1 APASAVHPRRAQP
14 LLHQRRDRLD
24 ALGDRDARGLHAL
37 DLVGRR
43 VGLALDD
50 RAGVAEAHARHL
62 VHEPPGHEGD
72 DRQPAAVLAHPVGQ
86 LRLHAPAG
94 LGVDHDRLRLRIGLE
109 QRHELGIGR
118 PDDRIA
124 ADRHGGRLPEP
135 RGGERVADLGS
146 HAPRARHDADRP
158 FGERAANVD
167 GRAAE
172 PAHLGL
178 VGGEDAEAVRADDAG
193 AAEPRELDHLGHL
206 AARDALG
213 DHHEELDARLDGLED
228 RVAGE
233 ARRHR
238 DDRAV
243 DVHLAR
249 DVAHAVVDGHAVDLA
264 PGAAR
269 RHAAHD
275 LRAVVEPLA
284 RQVDRLA
291 AGDALDDDR
300 GVAVDEDRH
309 AQDRIFA
316 TARPAASYI
325 DTVRSQYSTPYL
337 RRIAKPSSS
346 QAPGMRKIAMASAGS
361 RPASRQPL
369 ITPRATMSTRVFD
382 TTFIMTAIFLTPGFA
397 RISFVSSQGLRTLGL
412 PPISQWL

>member
-1 APASAVHPRRAQP
+1 
-14 LLHQRRDRLD
+14 
-24 ALGDRDARGLHAL
+24 
-37 DLVGRR
+37 
-43 VGLALDD
+43 
-50 RAGVAEAHARHL
+50 
-62 VHEPPGHEGD
+62 
-72 DRQPAAVLAHPVGQ
+72 
-86 LRLHAPAG
+86 
-94 LGVDHDRLRLRIGLE
+94 
-109 QRHELGIGR
+109 
-118 PDDRIA
+118 
-124 ADRHGGRLPEP
+124 
-135 RGGERVADLGS
+135 
-146 HAPRARHDADRP
+146 
-158 FGERAANVD
+158 
-167 GRAAE
+167 
-172 PAHLGL
+172 
-178 VGGEDAEAVRADDAG
+178 AG

-397 RISFVSSQGLRTLGL
+397 RISFVSSQVLRTLGL
-412 PPISQWL
+412 PPISQELAGRPPCWRIASKSVSEPPPAPITSPRSPSNSRTLPATPRRRDASISAPRSSNGVGGRASRRSSRPMPSSAS